1 MLLGISL
8 LPLVSDLSSSRSS
21 RSTQRHGHRKGT
33 PTSPCTQ
40 SYHAPACR
48 NEGGFGKLANIV
60 TGAWLGNGVTLLLCC
75 EPEAHK
81 NMSESVRKGAAL
93 MPGFAVALALA
104 RDGVWG

>member
-1 MLLGISL
+1 M
-8 LPLVSDLSSSRSS
+8 
-21 RSTQRHGHRKGT
+21 
-33 PTSPCTQ
+33 
-40 SYHAPACR
+40 
-48 NEGGFGKLANIV
+48 

-104 RDGVWG
+104 GDGVWG

>member
-8 LPLVSDLSSSRSS
+8 PPLVSDLLSSRSGP
-21 RSTQRHGHRKGT
+21 STQRHGHRKGT
-33 PTSPCTQ
+33 PISPCTQ

-48 NEGGFGKLANIV
+48 NEVFFGKLANIV
-60 TGAWLGNGVTLLLCC
+60 TGAWLGNAVTLLLCC
-75 EPEAHK
+75 EPASK

-104 RDGVWG
+104 GDGVWG